1 MMDSSSLI
9 PTSFSLIRPWTTDG
23 MHTRIKWRTR
33 SAVGPMNYY
42 FIDFE
47 TAAIYPYG
55 QHAENSLRFG
65 RVGQDKTPPEFA
77 EPVIPLYQ
85 AFKLDIYQIGNHV
98 LRQCF
103 LEVSLVYPSSLWF
116 LRGDP

>member
-1 MMDSSSLI
+1 MMDTSSLI

-23 MHTRIKWRTR
+23 LYKMIKYRSR

-47 TAAIYPYG
+47 TAAIYPKG
-55 QHAENSLRFG
+55 QHSPDSFRFG
-65 RVGQDKTPPEFA
+65 RAGQDKTPPEFA
-77 EPVIPLYQ
+77 KPVIPFYQ
-85 AFKLDIYQIGNHV
+85 AFKLDIYQVGNHV

-103 LEVSLVYPSSLWF
+103 LEVS
-116 LRGDP
+116 